1 MIVNLTECVFRNPIP
16 QVHVEG
22 TESLTEKVKAILEYP
37 KPGTM
42 RQLRSFLGELLLKIH
57 SQGRETANST
67 EPIIE
72 RLEVKK

>member
-1 MIVNLTECVFRNPIP
+1 MEETEL
-16 QVHVEG
+16 
-22 TESLTEKVKAILEYP
+22 LTEKVKAILEHP

-42 RQLRSFLGELLLKIH
+42 RQLRSFLGKLLPKIH

-72 RLEVKK
+72 RSEVKK